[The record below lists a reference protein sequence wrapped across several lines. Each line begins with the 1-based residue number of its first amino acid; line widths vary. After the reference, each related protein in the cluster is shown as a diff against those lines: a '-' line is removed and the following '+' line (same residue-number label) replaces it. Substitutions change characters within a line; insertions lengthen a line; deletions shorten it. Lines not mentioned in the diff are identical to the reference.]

1 MSECEI
7 EELVDELLNTQ
18 NINVY
23 LEKLKFLN
31 FAKANIKPE
40 IEQDQIDEA
49 LMMFLKQFGV
59 TVILVIE

>member
-7 EELVDELLNTQ
+7 DELVDELLNTQ

-31 FAKANIKPE
+31 FAKANVKPE
-40 IEQDQIDEA
+40 IEKDQIDEA

>member
-7 EELVDELLNTQ
+7 DELVDELLNTQ

>member
-7 EELVDELLNTQ
+7 DELVDELLNTQ
-18 NINVY
+18 NIHVY

-31 FAKANIKPE
+31 FAKASIKPE

>member
-7 EELVDELLNTQ
+7 DELVDELLNTQ

-31 FAKANIKPE
+31 FAKANVKPE

>member
-7 EELVDELLNTQ
+7 DELVDELLNTQ

-31 FAKANIKPE
+31 FTKANVKPE